1 MLSSE
6 NYLTVKGKTML
17 FIFIKLFKN
26 FEFEINKHNI
36 KQFLNA
42 LKAELE
48 NEHQENLENIMNLKI
63 HFDKLKKRDEED
75 RLNNIRKK
83 EFEDDF

>member
-1 MLSSE
+1 
-6 NYLTVKGKTML
+6 ML
-17 FIFIKLFKN
+17 FIFIKLFKH

-48 NEHQENLENIMNLKI
+48 NEHQENLENIKNLKN
-63 HFDKLKKRDEED
+63 HFDKVKKRDEED
-75 RLNNIRKK
+75 RLNNIRKR
-83 EFEDDF
+83 EFEDDFQS

>member
-26 FEFEINKHNI
+26 FEFEINRHNI
-36 KQFLNA
+36 KKFLNA
-42 LKAELE
+42 LKIELE
-48 NEHQENLENIMNLKI
+48 NEHQENLENIKDIKN
-63 HFDKLKKRDEED
+63 HFDKLKKRDEEN
-75 RLNNIRKK
+75 RLNNIRKR
-83 EFEDDF
+83 EFEDDL